1 MFTIFLTLLISYT
14 LLFLYSLKIRDNSI
28 VDVFWGMGFMIIAV
42 LSFFQSDMTLIQG
55 VVTTLICIWGIR
67 IVSHIGLRKLTE

>member
-1 MFTIFLTLLISYT
+1 MLLILSTLLISYI

-28 VDVFWGMGFMIIAV
+28 VDVFWGMGFMIVAV
-42 LSFFQSDMTLIQG
+42 LSFFQSDMTLVPV

-67 IVSHIGLRKLTE
+67 IVSHIGLRKL